1 MSSRKKWDEKATK
14 YSRFS
19 SSLTPFQ
26 TNIFDFIK
34 KHKVDFRD
42 KKIID
47 IGCGTGVYTLHLALE
62 AREVVGADFSMEML
76 KIMQNDAKSNGIHN
90 IKTLHAKW
98 DKLELKESFDIA
110 FCSMTPAV
118 GDDKTFKK
126 MHLCAKEKVYLGWGG
141 KRESSFLDPIFKD
154 FNSKYKAPSG
164 GLDLLLW
171 LHKEDISHEH
181 IVLDETR
188 SAFYGIEE
196 AEENAAWHLGINKV
210 EFSQKKLN
218 SLIKNM
224 FQKNDKIENVIKS
237 QMILVV
243 WR

>member
-1 MSSRKKWDEKATK
+1 M
-14 YSRFS
+14 
-19 SSLTPFQ
+19 
-26 TNIFDFIK
+26 
-34 KHKVDFRD
+34 
-42 KKIID
+42 
-47 IGCGTGVYTLHLALE
+47 
-62 AREVVGADFSMEML
+62 
-76 KIMQNDAKSNGIHN
+76 
-90 IKTLHAKW
+90 
-98 DKLELKESFDIA
+98 
-110 FCSMTPAV
+110 
-118 GDDKTFKK
+118 
-126 MHLCAKEKVYLGWGG
+126 GWGG